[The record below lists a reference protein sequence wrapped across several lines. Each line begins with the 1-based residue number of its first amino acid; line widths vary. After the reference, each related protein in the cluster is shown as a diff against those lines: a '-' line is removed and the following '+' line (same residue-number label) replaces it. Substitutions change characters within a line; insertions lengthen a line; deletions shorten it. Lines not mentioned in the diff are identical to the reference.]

1 MKIVIPPMKALVLLA
16 VLLGSPPA
24 SVQGTR
30 ADYERAA
37 GFLTDNVERSVQP
50 ADIRPTWS
58 KALVFGSPGG
68 PLNSYW

>member
-24 SVQGTR
+24 SVQGAR

-50 ADIRPTWS
+50 ADIRPTWVEGTDNFWYS
-58 KALVFGSPGG
+58 EARAAH
-68 PLNSYW
+68 